1 MRARLITHPPS
12 REQIMALDHD
22 GNGVDRLE
30 FIVGM
35 MMRAPPTAH
44 HSHPPPPPPSPRL
57 GWNPASLH
65 CVFGTDCGAVLGVEL
80 CGQPLEWN
88 MLRPFL
94 IKFEKFDVSKTGRL
108 SHDDLEKYVEAVDA
122 IETANKKYSAHKK
135 QWISATSAARLP
147 QVRTSESESW
157 NKAIIR
163 SRLGGW
169 AGRARVKVKEAGKH
183 TRTASPAAS

>member
-1 MRARLITHPPS
+1 
-12 REQIMALDHD
+12 
-22 GNGVDRLE
+22 
-30 FIVGM
+30 
-35 MMRAPPTAH
+35 
-44 HSHPPPPPPSPRL
+44 
-57 GWNPASLH
+57 
-65 CVFGTDCGAVLGVEL
+65 
-80 CGQPLEWN
+80 

-108 SHDDLEKYVEAVDA
+108 SHDDLQKYVEAVDA